1 MKKFSFVWHY
11 YHSIFSAKTQ
21 SKITLDNLAR
31 MYKHPTKQ
39 TFKCSAK
46 AADPYSF
53 IIICLYEKINK
64 VVKFERF
71 PVKMKEKLDAP
82 KNRRR
87 RANVLCRLLTL
98 PSEANRTQSVTRR
111 NRVFITHGIVFLCYR
126 LLYFAVKLN
135 CPFVY
140 IIGSARIIP
149 HIFFGF
155 L

>member
-1 MKKFSFVWHY
+1 MKKFSFVWHL

-31 MYKHPTKQ
+31 MYKRPTKQ

-71 PVKMKEKLDAP
+71 PVKMKKKLDAP

-87 RANVLCRLLTL
+87 RGTGRKSSYHEIHSKELLSGYSDSNASTL
-98 PSEANRTQSVTRR
+98 YFCKSYRISASSVTS
-111 NRVFITHGIVFLCYR
+111 IPK
-126 LLYFAVKLN
+126 LLV
-135 CPFVY
+135 
-140 IIGSARIIP
+140 
-149 HIFFGF
+149 
-155 L
+155 

>member
-1 MKKFSFVWHY
+1 MKKFSFVWHLY
-11 YHSIFSAKTQ
+11 YSIFSANTQ
-21 SKITLDNLAR
+21 SKFPIDNLAR
-31 MYKHPTKQ
+31 MYKRPTKQ

-87 RANVLCRLLTL
+87 RANTSVGYTNRRYST
-98 PSEANRTQSVTRR
+98 NRTQGDTRR